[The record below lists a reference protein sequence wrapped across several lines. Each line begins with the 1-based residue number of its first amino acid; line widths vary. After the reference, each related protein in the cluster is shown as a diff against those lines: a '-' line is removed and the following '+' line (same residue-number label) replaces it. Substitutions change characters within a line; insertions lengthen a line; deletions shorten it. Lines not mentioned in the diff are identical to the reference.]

1 MKSHI
6 LVATCCATFFAM
18 FSSFAYADDPPN
30 PIADPAAI
38 VVSGNARFTILTPG
52 LVRME
57 YSDGGKF
64 EDRASFAFINRRLPV
79 PKFEKADRQGILT
92 ITTEKLSIR
101 YRPGGKFDKSNLT
114 VQVKSVDGQ
123 ADLEC
128 APPFANPSNLGGTTR
143 TLDGISGSCPLEEG
157 LLSRNGWT
165 CVDDSKRLLFA
176 ASPDNALAG
185 ARASLSD
192 WPWATPREKKDSQDW
207 YFFAYGH
214 DYKGALADFIKV
226 AGRIPMPPR
235 FAFGAWWSRYWA
247 YSDAELRQLV
257 KEFREHDVPLDVLV
271 VDMDWHLDGW
281 TGYTWNPKYFPDP
294 NGFLKWAH
302 AEGLKV
308 TLNLHPAEGVG
319 KQEKQFPEVC
329 KAMGLDPKKTDRVPF
344 DCTDRTF
351 VDAYFK
357 LLHHPM
363 EKAGIDFWWMD
374 WQQGQKTKIEG
385 LDPLFWLNYLHWTEM
400 ERRTKE
406 TGERPII
413 FSRWGGLGN
422 HRYQIGFSGDTFCN
436 WPSLAFQ
443 PPFTATAGNVGYA
456 YWSHD
461 IGGHQPGK
469 VDPEMYVRWLQWGA
483 LSPILR
489 THTTKNPEAERRI
502 WQFPTEFFEAG
513 RKAYQLRYELIPYIY
528 TAARQCYDTGI
539 PLCRP
544 LYYEW
549 PELDEA
555 YKAGSEYLF
564 GDQML
569 VAPVAEAADPMS
581 QCAMVE
587 VWLPPGKWVYWPTG
601 RMYEGP
607 KTIPLTVPLDEIP
620 IFVRDGGIV
629 VTQDY
634 RNGASTSPNELVVN
648 VFGEADGSY
657 RLYEDDGVSNDYTTT
672 GGIWTEIAHTKQEG
686 RHTARIGPASSE
698 RVEPRKRKYDFRF
711 HHDPKAESVAA
722 TVTTKKSEKPSPL
735 DSELVY
741 IHPGAPTTV
750 RLAEVD
756 TTSQVEIMLTHRD
769 AAKAAF
775 EMNREG
781 ATGKFALLK
790 HVAAAA
796 PSLTRTRDAVQ
807 AISTAY
813 LSDPTDY
820 SIIENQFAHWAGYVE
835 ELSGAKLSD
844 AEQKRLFARLLGL
857 FYRLN
862 VVSDPNTAGVF
873 DVAAIAEPTILFD
886 PTAFNATL
894 TLKAAPGWRLF
905 GAAAKAEG
913 SLAAGK
919 PLSMTAKLVGDG
931 TVHTAMVS
939 ATLTVSPR
947 ESKAEPMTFEFE
959 KILMP
964 SINAWWIVGPLE
976 CRADNPLDQP
986 FLPEERVEFEAL
998 HPGKDGER
1006 VTWKKY
1012 IRTVKPGDD
1021 LTGEFFVDF
1030 DEVFSKRVNDTIVYG
1045 FTYIDSPE
1053 DMDATFAFGTD
1064 DGVKMWLNGEEIY
1077 FLNIGR
1083 PYSAKSDH
1091 VAVKLKKGTNTL
1103 LVKVHQGGG
1112 DGGFGVHIEDAN
1124 GRPLTQ
1130 VKPRLKP

>member
-1 MKSHI
+1 MKSAPLFSL
-6 LVATCCATFFAM
+6 LVLSIFNV
-18 FSSFAYADDPPN
+18 SSLAEGDEVN
-30 PIADPAAI
+30 PVADPAAI

-57 YSDGGKF
+57 YAVGGKF

-101 YRPGGKFDKSNLT
+101 YRPGGKFDKNNLT
-114 VQVKSVDGQ
+114 VQLKGQNGQ
-123 ADLEC
+123 ADIEC
-128 APPFANPSNLGGTTR
+128 APPFANATNLGGTTR

-157 LLSRNGWT
+157 LLSRDGWT
-165 CVDDSKRLLFA
+165 CVNDSKRLLFA
-176 ASPDNALAG
+176 PG
-185 ARASLSD
+185 D
-192 WPWATPREKKDSQDW
+192 WPWATPRENKDSHDW

-294 NGFLKWAH
+294 DGFLKWAH

-319 KQEKQFPEVC
+319 KQEKQFSEMC
-329 KAMGLDPKKTDRVPF
+329 KAMGLDPMKTDRVPF
-344 DCTDRTF
+344 DCTDRKF

-357 LLHHPM
+357 VLHHPL

-374 WQQGQKTKIEG
+374 WQQGQKTNIEG
-385 LDPLFWLNYLHWTEM
+385 LDPLFWLNYLHWTDM
-400 ERRTKE
+400 ERRAKE
-406 TGERPII
+406 TGKRPMI

-528 TAARQCYDTGI
+528 TAARQCYDTGM

-549 PELDEA
+549 PDLDEA
-555 YKAGSEYLF
+555 YKAGREYLF

-569 VAPVAEAADPMS
+569 VAPVAEAADPIS
-581 QCAMVE
+581 KCAMVE
-587 VWLPPGKWVYWPTG
+587 VWLPPGRWTNWFTG
-601 RMYEGP
+601 RTYEGP
-607 KTIPLTVPLDEIP
+607 KTIPLVVPLDEIP
-620 IFVRDGGIV
+620 IFVRDGAII
-629 VTQDY
+629 VTQNY
-634 RNGASTSPNELVVN
+634 QHGAATTPAELIVNIFGGSP
-648 VFGEADGSY
+648 GACQ
-657 RLYEDDGVSNDYTTT
+657 LYEDDGASGDYDAWGLWTGLSRVIENGRQTINIQIND
-672 GGIWTEIAHTKQEG
+672 GGLKRNVDPRAIEI
-686 RHTARIGPASSE
+686 RLFDSP
-698 RVEPRKRKYDFRF
+698 EPSKVK
-711 HHDPKAESVAA
+711 A
-722 TVTTKKSEKPSPL
+722 TVRRPLNGKSEPL
-735 DSELVY
+735 NAETAYVF
-741 IHPGAPTTV
+741 PGAPTTI
-750 RLAEVD
+750 RLEKYLIQAELEV
-756 TTSQVEIMLTHRD
+756 TLEPPENIEIAMTQF
-769 AAKAAF
+769 A
-775 EMNREG
+775 NG
-781 ATGKFALLK
+781 ARGKLNILRQT
-790 HVAAAA
+790 AAAA
-796 PSLTRTRDAVQ
+796 PALGKIRDTVQ
-807 AISTAY
+807 AVSTALLSDQVDYASVEGY
-813 LSDPTDY
+813 LS
-820 SIIENQFAHWAGYVE
+820 HWPDLVREVA
-835 ELSGAKLSD
+835 GAKLPDS
-844 AEQKRLFARLLGL
+844 ERKRLFARMLGL

-862 VVSDPNTAGVF
+862 VISDPNTAGVF
-873 DVAAIAEPTILFD
+873 DVAVIAEPTILFD
-886 PTAFNATL
+886 PTAFDATL

-905 GAAAKAEG
+905 GTADKAEG
-913 SLAAGK
+913 ALAAGN

-939 ATLTVSPR
+939 ATLAVSPK

-959 KILMP
+959 KVLLP

-986 FLPEERVEFEAL
+986 FLPEERIEFEAL

-1012 IRTVKPGDD
+1012 VRSVKPGDD

-1030 DEVFSKRVNDTIVYG
+1030 DEVFGKRVNDTIVYG

-1053 DMDATFAFGTD
+1053 DMDATLAFGTD

-1091 VAVKLKKGTNTL
+1091 VAIKLKKGANTL
-1103 LVKVHQGGG
+1103 LVKVYQGGG